1 MFCMKCGQKVPDNAK
16 FCSRCGAEIKT
27 IATGIAEDEPEKK
40 ETGIAVDAPAEE
52 AEPAPAEVPN
62 ATPEPQA
69 EPQAAAPEPQA
80 TEPAATPAPETP
92 QPAPKKSNRGKII
105 AAVVAVI
112 IICAGIGIG
121 VWWKFDQD
129 QKAKQAEWDRA
140 HVTLITRVT
149 GADTPGFDDAATAIP
164 VQVKGTDLD
173 GNAVDEVQFMRPAAM
188 QVETKQGSYDLV
200 FPGGYFTSDGQAV
213 KAPGTTVHVD
223 VALDEQAASSQQG
236 TTPATEKVEAP
247 TTVDDSLAYAPID
260 PLEVTD
266 EQIND
271 IAQWTAQD
279 PDDNGKAD
287 QLKAA
292 ATTKRDEAIAEKKR
306 QEEEAAER
314 ARVEARKA
322 EITQTA
328 EEYLYTIYD
337 NNGER
342 GRQIRQSRPSTTMW
356 GFVNGTKSLQSGW
369 PNTKMVSL
377 NDLHAID
384 ENTVAYDLDYTWSMG
399 NPPKWSDK
407 HDSGTISFGD
417 NGLIDQWYPEG
428 SPDGRLV

>member
-16 FCSRCGAEIKT
+16 FCSRCGAEIKA
-27 IATGIAEDEPEKK
+27 IATGIAEDEPEEK
-40 ETGIAVDAPAEE
+40 ETGIAVDTPAEK
-52 AEPAPAEVPN
+52 AEQAPTETSST
-62 ATPEPQA
+62 TPD
-69 EPQAAAPEPQA
+69 PQAAPQVAAPA
-80 TEPAATPAPETP
+80 TP

-173 GNAVDEVQFMRPAAM
+173 GNEVDEVQFMRPAAM

-223 VALDEQAASSQQG
+223 VALAEQAAGGQQG
-236 TTPATEKVEAP
+236 TAPAPEKAEAP
-247 TTVDDSLAYAPID
+247 TTIDEPLTYAPID

-342 GRQIRQSRPSTTMW
+342 GRQITKSRPSTTMW

-377 NDLHAID
+377 NDVHAID
-384 ENTVAYDLDYTWSMG
+384 ENTVAYDLDYSSSMG

-428 SPDGRLV
+428 SPNGRLV

>member
-16 FCSRCGAEIKT
+16 FCSRCGAEIKA
-27 IATGIAEDEPEKK
+27 IATGIAEDEPEEK
-40 ETGIAVDAPAEE
+40 ETGIAVDTPAEK
-52 AEPAPAEVPN
+52 AEQAPTETSSTTPDPQVAPQVAVPA
-62 ATPEPQA
+62 
-69 EPQAAAPEPQA
+69 
-80 TEPAATPAPETP
+80 TP

-105 AAVVAVI
+105 AAVIAIVI
-112 IICAGIGIG
+112 VCAGIGIG

-173 GNAVDEVQFMRPAAM
+173 GNEVDEVQFMRPAAM

-223 VALDEQAASSQQG
+223 VALDEQAASGQQG
-236 TTPATEKVEAP
+236 TAPAPEKAEAP
-247 TTVDDSLAYAPID
+247 ITIDDPLTYAPID

-377 NDLHAID
+377 NDVHAID
-384 ENTVAYDLDYTWSMG
+384 ENTVAYDLDYSSSMG

-428 SPDGRLV
+428 SPNGRLV